1 MPAPP
6 REPPPPSRA
15 SHRPYSPEV
24 SSTPVSRVYNPKTT
38 LPARVHR
45 VNPSV
50 NALESFARLAALRS
64 PSSRARRPPSRA
76 NRPHSRRP
84 RAHPSRAFLSLF
96 RARDARDARPPT
108 PPRRSRA
115 GNILPRHRPSPRFAV
130 VVRAVVVASFRALAR
145 SRRAPAL
152 ARSAPSTPSSRRRA
166 DRTSSSDASRDA
178 ATTTRRRRGGG
189 RRRTKGVRGTW
200 TRFTLYTGFGVILV
214 FYSYACRRGIFCE
227 GGGRGGVFVESRLRR
242 LCRRPRR
249 EGTWDGVVG

>member
-108 PPRRSRA
+108 PSATVARWEYSTAPSPVAPFCGRRSR
-115 GNILPRHRPSPRFAV
+115 
-130 VVRAVVVASFRALAR
+130 
-145 SRRAPAL
+145 
-152 ARSAPSTPSSRRRA
+152 
-166 DRTSSSDASRDA
+166 
-178 ATTTRRRRGGG
+178 G
-189 RRRTKGVRGTW
+189 RRRVVPGARAFASRTCSRT
-200 TRFTLYTGFGVILV
+200 FGAID
-214 FYSYACRRGIFCE
+214 A
-227 GGGRGGVFVESRLRR
+227 
-242 LCRRPRR
+242 
-249 EGTWDGVVG
+249 VVAAKS